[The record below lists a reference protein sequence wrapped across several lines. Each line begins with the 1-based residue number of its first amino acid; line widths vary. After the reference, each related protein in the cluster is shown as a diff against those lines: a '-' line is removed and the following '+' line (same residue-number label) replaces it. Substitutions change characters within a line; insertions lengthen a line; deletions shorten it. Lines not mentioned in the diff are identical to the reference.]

1 MIMSA
6 NGTATIKVS
15 HTAATTISITGLE
28 PAARLQVTR
37 VEPNCWRQR
46 CDHLHVEIKGIDRCL
61 YGHLHRRLWLEDRSR
76 HRVALIQTKKR
87 TQMKV
92 KGNNNKKGERGFTL
106 VETSI
111 SMVVMMVAGLAISS
125 LFVFSM
131 QNNVGGNE
139 RALAMAVAQQQL
151 EQLRSVTFED
161 TTMTV
166 GTTTTTISN
175 GDKNY
180 SVVKDHHR

>member
-1 MIMSA
+1 
-6 NGTATIKVS
+6 
-15 HTAATTISITGLE
+15 
-28 PAARLQVTR
+28 
-37 VEPNCWRQR
+37 
-46 CDHLHVEIKGIDRCL
+46 
-61 YGHLHRRLWLEDRSR
+61 
-76 HRVALIQTKKR
+76 
-87 TQMKV
+87 MKV
-92 KGNNNKKGERGFTL
+92 KVNKTNKKGERGFTL
-106 VETSI
+106 IETSI
-111 SMVVMMVAGLAISS
+111 SMVVMMVAGLAVSS

-166 GTTTTTISN
+166 GTTTSTISN

-180 SVVKDHHR
+180 TVVKTITNETNANGSNKQLRKITITVTPIGGSRGEWTRTPVTLVALRSTLASGSFAVQ